1 MRFSIT
7 FLFLLVFFPHLVSAQ
22 QVQNEERLIRLI
34 KAKTAESYQSEFRNI
49 RRVTGPAQFFHNNT
63 IFLCDTA
70 IWDLTQNIID
80 ATGNVKII
88 QNQTV
93 LSGDRIHYI
102 ADSSLAKVR
111 GSMVELVDKDS
122 NRLRTLYLDYNTKDS
137 IAFFYNGGSMMD
149 KKGKVIESNY
159 GFYHSKIGRFKFVE
173 SVELNSDSVVLK
185 SDSLAYWNK
194 ERKIDFLGPVK
205 VWQNDAFL
213 SANSG
218 WYFRDRSI
226 YNFENNAY
234 MLNKDNELWAKKI
247 YYDKGGSVAELYDNV
262 QILDTVQSVMLFSDY
277 VKYRGNP
284 TSAELYK
291 KPVVAYYFVENEVKD
306 TLFFAADT
314 INYKVFAK
322 DSTDSA
328 TVARSLK
335 RYELSRKDP
344 IKEMLSKPAP
354 TPNKPKNMSANGGP
368 GLTGKNLKEIDR
380 ISETEEAQKKLMA
393 LADSAKLK
401 LRPLNRALSD
411 TTLKKDTT
419 LLKDTTLQK
428 DSILTKNTILTKDT
442 IAQKDTTMYRFVEA
456 RKNIRFYRSNLQG
469 RCDSMEFNSIDS
481 TIRLYIDPVMW
492 NDNNQFS
499 SDSIQIIIS
508 GKKLKKTEL
517 MSGAFVAA
525 REDSL
530 HYNQIK
536 ATDIVAHFND
546 GELSR
551 FDAYGGVSIL
561 FFFAEDSILT
571 TMNQKECKF
580 MTTTIKDKK
589 IQTSSYYEDV
599 PSNLYPIID
608 LEPEKK
614 RLKGFRLRFEERPAT
629 RFEVCDRKI
638 VPSRRSYISTI
649 ETPTFIHTK
658 QLFGISPALP
668 AFEIFK
674 KPLPDEQKTT
684 ETGQKTTINTD

>member
-1 MRFSIT
+1 MRFTLTSL
-7 FLFLLVFFPHLVSAQ
+7 LFLVFCTFQLSAQ

-159 GFYHSKIGRFKFVE
+159 GYYHSKIGRFKFVE
-173 SVELNSDSVVLK
+173 KVELNSDSVVLK

-218 WYFRDRSI
+218 WYYRDKEI
-226 YNFENNAY
+226 YNFDNNAY
-234 MLNKDNELWAKKI
+234 MLNKDNELWANKI
-247 YYDKGGSVAELYDNV
+247 YYEKFGSVAELNDNV
-262 QILDTVQSVMLFSDY
+262 QILDTVQSVMMFSDY

-284 TSAELYK
+284 ASAELRK
-291 KPVVAYYFVENEVKD
+291 KPVVAYYFVENDQKD

-314 INYKVFAK
+314 IHYKVFAK
-322 DSTDSA
+322 DSADSA

-335 RYELSRKDP
+335 RYEQSLRDP
-344 IKEMLSKPAP
+344 IKEMLTKPEVAP
-354 TPNKPKNMSANGGP
+354 RPDK
-368 GLTGKNLKEIDR
+368 TGKNLKEIDA
-380 ISETEEAQKKLMA
+380 IKDADAEKEKLLA
-393 LADSAKLK
+393 LTDSVKLK
-401 LRPLNRALSD
+401 NRPLNLPLKDSTAL
-411 TTLKKDTT
+411 KDTIP
-419 LLKDTTLQK
+419 LKDTTL
-428 DSILTKNTILTKDT
+428 
-442 IAQKDTTMYRFVEA
+442 YRFIDA
-456 RKNIRFYRSNLQG
+456 RKNIRFFRSNLQG
-469 RCDSMEFNSIDS
+469 KCDSMEFNSIDS
-481 TIRLYIDPVMW
+481 TIRLYKDPVMW

-546 GELSR
+546 GDLTR
-551 FDAYGGVSIL
+551 FDAYGGVTIL

-580 MTTTIKDKK
+580 MTTSVKEKR
-589 IQTSSYYEDV
+589 IQVSRCYEDV
-599 PSNLYPIID
+599 ESNLYPIID

-614 RLKGFRLRFEERPAT
+614 KLKGFRLRFEERPAT
-629 RFEVCDRKI
+629 RFDVCDRKI
-638 VPSRRSYISTI
+638 VPTRRSYVSTL
-649 ETPTFIHTK
+649 ERPTFLHTR

-668 AFEIFK
+668 DFEIFK
-674 KPLPDEQKTT
+674 KPAT
-684 ETGQKTTINTD
+684 ETVPEN

>member
-1 MRFSIT
+1 MRFTLTSL
-7 FLFLLVFFPHLVSAQ
+7 LFLVFCTFQLSAQ

-159 GFYHSKIGRFKFVE
+159 GYYHSKIGRFKFVE
-173 SVELNSDSVVLK
+173 KVELNSDSVVLK

-218 WYFRDRSI
+218 WYYRDKQI
-226 YNFENNAY
+226 YNFDNNAY
-234 MLNKDNELWAKKI
+234 MLNKDNELWANKI
-247 YYDKGGSVAELYDNV
+247 YYEKFGSVAELNDNV
-262 QILDTVQSVMLFSDY
+262 QILDTVQSVMMFSDY

-284 TSAELYK
+284 ASAELRK
-291 KPVVAYYFVENEVKD
+291 KPVVAYYFVENDQKD

-314 INYKVFAK
+314 IHYKVFAK
-322 DSTDSA
+322 DSADSA
-328 TVARSLK
+328 TFARSLK
-335 RYELSRKDP
+335 RYEQSLRDP
-344 IKEMLSKPAP
+344 IKEMLTKPEVAP
-354 TPNKPKNMSANGGP
+354 RPDK
-368 GLTGKNLKEIDR
+368 TGKNLKEIDA
-380 ISETEEAQKKLMA
+380 IKDADAEKEKLLA
-393 LADSAKLK
+393 LTDSVKLK
-401 LRPLNRALSD
+401 NRPLNLPLKDSTAL
-411 TTLKKDTT
+411 KDTIP
-419 LLKDTTLQK
+419 LKDTTL
-428 DSILTKNTILTKDT
+428 
-442 IAQKDTTMYRFVEA
+442 YRFIDA
-456 RKNIRFYRSNLQG
+456 RKNIRFFRSNLQG
-469 RCDSMEFNSIDS
+469 KCDSMEFNSIDS
-481 TIRLYIDPVMW
+481 TIRLYKDPVMW

-546 GELSR
+546 GDLTR
-551 FDAYGGVSIL
+551 FDAYGGVTIL

-580 MTTTIKDKK
+580 MTTSVKEKR
-589 IQTSSYYEDV
+589 IQVSRCYEDV
-599 PSNLYPIID
+599 ESNLYPIID

-614 RLKGFRLRFEERPAT
+614 KLKGFRLRFEERPAT
-629 RFEVCDRKI
+629 RFDVCDRKI
-638 VPSRRSYISTI
+638 VPTRRSYVSTL
-649 ETPTFIHTK
+649 ERPTFLHTR

-668 AFEIFK
+668 DFEIFK
-674 KPLPDEQKTT
+674 KPAT
-684 ETGQKTTINTD
+684 ETVPEN

>member
-1 MRFSIT
+1 MRFTLTSL
-7 FLFLLVFFPHLVSAQ
+7 LFLVFCTFQLSAQ

-159 GFYHSKIGRFKFVE
+159 GYYHSKIGRFKFVE
-173 SVELNSDSVVLK
+173 KVELNSDSVVLK

-218 WYFRDRSI
+218 WYYRDKEI
-226 YNFENNAY
+226 YNFDNNAY
-234 MLNKDNELWAKKI
+234 MLNKDNELWANKI
-247 YYDKGGSVAELYDNV
+247 YYEKFGSVAELNDNV
-262 QILDTVQSVMLFSDY
+262 QILDTVQSVMMFSDY

-284 TSAELYK
+284 ASAELRK
-291 KPVVAYYFVENEVKD
+291 KPVVAYYFVENDQKD

-314 INYKVFAK
+314 IHYKVFAK
-322 DSTDSA
+322 DSADSA
-328 TVARSLK
+328 TFARSLK
-335 RYELSRKDP
+335 RYEQSLRDP
-344 IKEMLSKPAP
+344 IKEMLTKPEVAP
-354 TPNKPKNMSANGGP
+354 RPDK
-368 GLTGKNLKEIDR
+368 TGKNLKEIDA
-380 ISETEEAQKKLMA
+380 IKDADAEKEKLLA
-393 LADSAKLK
+393 LTDSVKLK
-401 LRPLNRALSD
+401 NRPLNLPLKDSTAL
-411 TTLKKDTT
+411 KDTIP
-419 LLKDTTLQK
+419 LKDTTL
-428 DSILTKNTILTKDT
+428 
-442 IAQKDTTMYRFVEA
+442 YRFIDA
-456 RKNIRFYRSNLQG
+456 RKNIRFFRSNLQG
-469 RCDSMEFNSIDS
+469 KCDSMEFNSIDS
-481 TIRLYIDPVMW
+481 TIRLYKDPVMW

-546 GELSR
+546 GDLTR
-551 FDAYGGVSIL
+551 FDAYGGVTIL

-571 TMNQKECKF
+571 TMNQKECKY
-580 MTTTIKDKK
+580 MTTSVKEKR
-589 IQTSSYYEDV
+589 IQVSRCYEDV
-599 PSNLYPIID
+599 ESNLYPIID

-614 RLKGFRLRFEERPAT
+614 KLKGFRLRFEERPAT
-629 RFEVCDRKI
+629 RFDVCDRKI
-638 VPSRRSYISTI
+638 VPTRRSYVSTL
-649 ETPTFIHTK
+649 ERPTFLHTR

-668 AFEIFK
+668 DFEIFK
-674 KPLPDEQKTT
+674 KPAT
-684 ETGQKTTINTD
+684 ETVPEN

>member
-1 MRFSIT
+1 MRFQLTS
-7 FLFLLVFFPHLVSAQ
+7 LLLLLICTNHLSAQ

-159 GFYHSKIGRFKFVE
+159 GYYHSKIGRFKFVE
-173 SVELNSDSVVLK
+173 KVELNSDSVVLK

-213 SANSG
+213 SSNSG
-218 WYFRDRSI
+218 WYYRDKEI
-226 YNFENNAY
+226 YNFDNNAY

-247 YYDKGGSVAELYDNV
+247 YYDKGESLAELHDNV
-262 QILDTVQSVMLFSDY
+262 QLVDSVQSVIMFSDY

-284 TSAELYK
+284 TSAKLYK
-291 KPVVAYYFVENEVKD
+291 KPVVAYYFVENDVKD

-314 INYKVFAK
+314 INYRVFTK

-328 TVARSLK
+328 TVARSMK
-335 RYELSRKDP
+335 RYELSLKDP
-344 IKEMLSKPAP
+344 IKEMLSKPAVAP
-354 TPNKPKNMSANGGP
+354 RSEK
-368 GLTGKNLKEIDR
+368 TGKNLKEIDA
-380 ISETEEAQKKLMA
+380 IKDAETAKEKLLA
-393 LADSAKLK
+393 LTDSVKLK
-401 LRPLNRALSD
+401 NRPLNLP
-411 TTLKKDTT
+411 
-419 LLKDTTLQK
+419 LKDT
-428 DSILTKNTILTKDT
+428 ILLKDT
-442 IAQKDTTMYRFVEA
+442 IAQKATIVPKDTTAQRDTTMYRFIDA
-456 RKNIRFYRSNLQG
+456 GKNVRFFRSNLQG
-469 RCDSMEFNSIDS
+469 KCDSMEFNSIDS
-481 TIRLYIDPVMW
+481 TIRLYKDPVMW

-525 REDSL
+525 REDSI

-546 GELSR
+546 GDLTR

-580 MTTTIKDKK
+580 MTTTIKEKRMES
-589 IQTSSYYEDV
+589 SSYYEDV

-614 RLKGFRLRFEERPAT
+614 RLKGFRLRFDERPAS
-629 RFEVCDRKI
+629 RFDVCDRK
-638 VPSRRSYISTI
+638 VLSSRRSYVSTL
-649 ETPTFIHTK
+649 ETPTFFFTR

-668 AFEIFK
+668 GFEIFK
-674 KPLPDEQKTT
+674 KPAA
-684 ETGQKTTINTD
+684 ETIPGTVPETAPVVKKEISIN

>member
-1 MRFSIT
+1 MRFTLTSL
-7 FLFLLVFFPHLVSAQ
+7 LFLVFCTFQLSAQ

-159 GFYHSKIGRFKFVE
+159 GYYHSKIGRFKFVE
-173 SVELNSDSVVLK
+173 KVELNSDSVVLK

-218 WYFRDRSI
+218 WYYRDKEI
-226 YNFENNAY
+226 YNFDNNAY
-234 MLNKDNELWAKKI
+234 MLNKDNELWANKI
-247 YYDKGGSVAELYDNV
+247 YYEKFGSVAELNDNV
-262 QILDTVQSVMLFSDY
+262 QILDTVQSVMMFSDY

-284 TSAELYK
+284 ASAELRK
-291 KPVVAYYFVENEVKD
+291 KPVVAYYFVENDQKD

-314 INYKVFAK
+314 IHYKVFAK
-322 DSTDSA
+322 DSADSA

-335 RYELSRKDP
+335 RYEQSLRDP
-344 IKEMLSKPAP
+344 IKEMLTKPEVAP
-354 TPNKPKNMSANGGP
+354 RPDK
-368 GLTGKNLKEIDR
+368 TGKNLKEIDA
-380 ISETEEAQKKLMA
+380 IKDADAEKEKLLA
-393 LADSAKLK
+393 LTDSVKLK
-401 LRPLNRALSD
+401 NRPLNLPLKDSTAL
-411 TTLKKDTT
+411 KDTIP
-419 LLKDTTLQK
+419 LKDTTL
-428 DSILTKNTILTKDT
+428 
-442 IAQKDTTMYRFVEA
+442 YRFIDA
-456 RKNIRFYRSNLQG
+456 RKNIRFFRSNLQG
-469 RCDSMEFNSIDS
+469 KCDSMEFNSIDS
-481 TIRLYIDPVMW
+481 TIRLYKDPVMW

-546 GELSR
+546 GDLTR
-551 FDAYGGVSIL
+551 FDAYGGVTIL

-580 MTTTIKDKK
+580 MTTSVKERR
-589 IQTSSYYEDV
+589 IQVSRCYEDV
-599 PSNLYPIID
+599 ESNLYPIID

-614 RLKGFRLRFEERPAT
+614 KLKGFRLRFEERPAT
-629 RFEVCDRKI
+629 RFDVCDRKI
-638 VPSRRSYISTI
+638 VPTRRSYVSTL
-649 ETPTFIHTK
+649 ERPTFLHTR

-668 AFEIFK
+668 DFEIFK
-674 KPLPDEQKTT
+674 KPAT
-684 ETGQKTTINTD
+684 ETVPEN

>member
-1 MRFSIT
+1 MRFPLIS
-7 FLFLLVFFPHLVSAQ
+7 LLLLVICTHQLSAQ
-22 QVQNEERLIRLI
+22 QVHSEERLIRLI

-159 GFYHSKIGRFKFVE
+159 GYYHSKIGRFKFVDR
-173 SVELNSDSVVLK
+173 VELNSDSVVLK

-205 VWQNDAFL
+205 VWQNDGFL

-218 WYFRDRSI
+218 WYYRDKEI

-234 MLNKDNELWAKKI
+234 MLNKDNELWAKQI
-247 YYDKGGSVAELYDNV
+247 YYEKFESFAELNDNV
-262 QILDTVQSVMLFSDY
+262 QILDTVQSVMMFSDY

-284 TSAELYK
+284 ASAELCK
-291 KPVVAYYFVENEVKD
+291 KPVVAYYFVENDQKD

-314 INYKVFAK
+314 IHYKVFAK
-322 DSTDSA
+322 DSADSA
-328 TVARSLK
+328 TVVRSLK
-335 RYELSRKDP
+335 RYEQSLKDP
-344 IKEMLSKPAP
+344 IKEMLTKPQVAP
-354 TPNKPKNMSANGGP
+354 RPDKS
-368 GLTGKNLKEIDR
+368 GKNLKEN
-380 ISETEEAQKKLMA
+380 LLA

-401 LRPLNRALSD
+401 NRPLNLP
-411 TTLKKDTT
+411 
-419 LLKDTTLQK
+419 LKDSTAL
-428 DSILTKNTILTKDT
+428 KDT
-442 IAQKDTTMYRFVEA
+442 IAQKDTTSQKDTTLYRFIDA
-456 RKNIRFYRSNLQG
+456 RKNIRFFRSNLQG
-469 RCDSMEFNSIDS
+469 KCDSMEFNSIDS
-481 TIRLYIDPVMW
+481 TIRLYKDPVMW

-536 ATDIVAHFND
+536 ATDIVAHFTD
-546 GELSR
+546 GDLTR
-551 FDAYGGVSIL
+551 FDAYGGVTII

-580 MTTTIKDKK
+580 MTTSVVEKR
-589 IQTSSYYEDV
+589 IQVSRCYEDV
-599 PSNLYPIID
+599 QSNLYPIID

-614 RLKGFRLRFEERPAT
+614 KLKGFRLRFDERPAT
-629 RFEVCDRKI
+629 RFDVCDRRI
-638 VPSRRSYISTI
+638 IPSQRSYISTL
-649 ETPTFIHTK
+649 ETPTFIYTRH
-658 QLFGISPALP
+658 LFGVSPALP
-668 AFEIFK
+668 DFEIFK
-674 KPLPDEQKTT
+674 KQATENIPTDTVPENSPDNISVDKKE
-684 ETGQKTTINTD
+684 ILVN

>member
-1 MRFSIT
+1 MRFTLTSL
-7 FLFLLVFFPHLVSAQ
+7 LFLVFCTFQLSAQ

-159 GFYHSKIGRFKFVE
+159 GYYHSKIGRFKFVE
-173 SVELNSDSVVLK
+173 KVELNSDSVVLK

-218 WYFRDRSI
+218 WYYRDKEI
-226 YNFENNAY
+226 YNFDNNAY
-234 MLNKDNELWAKKI
+234 MLNKDNELWANKI
-247 YYDKGGSVAELYDNV
+247 YYEKFGSVAELNDNV
-262 QILDTVQSVMLFSDY
+262 QILDTVQSVMMFSDY

-284 TSAELYK
+284 ASAELRK
-291 KPVVAYYFVENEVKD
+291 KPVVAYYFVENDQKD

-314 INYKVFAK
+314 IHYKVFAK
-322 DSTDSA
+322 DSADSA
-328 TVARSLK
+328 TFARSLK
-335 RYELSRKDP
+335 RYEQSLRDP
-344 IKEMLSKPAP
+344 IKEMLTKPEVAP
-354 TPNKPKNMSANGGP
+354 RPDK
-368 GLTGKNLKEIDR
+368 TGKNLKEIDA
-380 ISETEEAQKKLMA
+380 IKDADAEKEKLLA
-393 LADSAKLK
+393 LTDSLKLK
-401 LRPLNRALSD
+401 NRPLNLPLKDSTAL
-411 TTLKKDTT
+411 KDTIP
-419 LLKDTTLQK
+419 LKDTTL
-428 DSILTKNTILTKDT
+428 
-442 IAQKDTTMYRFVEA
+442 YRFIDA
-456 RKNIRFYRSNLQG
+456 RKNIRFFRSNLQG
-469 RCDSMEFNSIDS
+469 KCDSMEFNSIDS
-481 TIRLYIDPVMW
+481 TIRLYKDPVMW

-546 GELSR
+546 GDLTR
-551 FDAYGGVSIL
+551 FDAYGGVTIL

-580 MTTTIKDKK
+580 MTTSVKERR
-589 IQTSSYYEDV
+589 IQVSRCYEDV
-599 PSNLYPIID
+599 ESNLYPIID

-614 RLKGFRLRFEERPAT
+614 KLKGFRLRFEERPAT
-629 RFEVCDRKI
+629 RFDVCDRKI
-638 VPSRRSYISTI
+638 VPTRRSYVSTL
-649 ETPTFIHTK
+649 ERPTFLHTR

-668 AFEIFK
+668 DFEIFK
-674 KPLPDEQKTT
+674 KPAT
-684 ETGQKTTINTD
+684 ETVPEN

>member
-1 MRFSIT
+1 MRFTLTSL
-7 FLFLLVFFPHLVSAQ
+7 LFLVFCTFQLSAQ

-159 GFYHSKIGRFKFVE
+159 GYYHSKIGRFKFVE
-173 SVELNSDSVVLK
+173 KVELNSDSVVLK

-218 WYFRDRSI
+218 WYYRDKEI
-226 YNFENNAY
+226 YNFDNNAY
-234 MLNKDNELWAKKI
+234 MLNKDNELWANKI
-247 YYDKGGSVAELYDNV
+247 YYEKFGSVAELNDNV
-262 QILDTVQSVMLFSDY
+262 QILDTVQSVMMFSDY

-284 TSAELYK
+284 ASAELRK
-291 KPVVAYYFVENEVKD
+291 KPVVAYYFVENDQKD

-314 INYKVFAK
+314 IHYKVFAK
-322 DSTDSA
+322 DSADSA

-335 RYELSRKDP
+335 RYEQSLRDP
-344 IKEMLSKPAP
+344 IKEMLTKPEVAP
-354 TPNKPKNMSANGGP
+354 RPDK
-368 GLTGKNLKEIDR
+368 TGKNLKEIDA
-380 ISETEEAQKKLMA
+380 IKDADAEKEKLLA
-393 LADSAKLK
+393 LTDSVKLK
-401 LRPLNRALSD
+401 NRPLNLPLKDSTAL
-411 TTLKKDTT
+411 KDTIP
-419 LLKDTTLQK
+419 LKDTTL
-428 DSILTKNTILTKDT
+428 
-442 IAQKDTTMYRFVEA
+442 YRFIDA
-456 RKNIRFYRSNLQG
+456 RKNIRFFRSNLQG
-469 RCDSMEFNSIDS
+469 KCDSMEFNSIDS
-481 TIRLYIDPVMW
+481 TIRLYKDPVMW

-546 GELSR
+546 GDLTR
-551 FDAYGGVSIL
+551 FDAYGGVTIL

-580 MTTTIKDKK
+580 MTTSVKGKR
-589 IQTSSYYEDV
+589 IQVSRCYEDV
-599 PSNLYPIID
+599 ESNLYPIID

-614 RLKGFRLRFEERPAT
+614 KLKGFRLRFEERPAT
-629 RFEVCDRKI
+629 RFDVCDRKI
-638 VPSRRSYISTI
+638 VPTRRSYVSTL
-649 ETPTFIHTK
+649 ERPTFLHTR

-668 AFEIFK
+668 DFEIFK
-674 KPLPDEQKTT
+674 KPAT
-684 ETGQKTTINTD
+684 ETVPEN

>member
-1 MRFSIT
+1 MRFTLTSL
-7 FLFLLVFFPHLVSAQ
+7 LFLVFCTFQLSAQ

-159 GFYHSKIGRFKFVE
+159 GYYHSKIGRFKFVE
-173 SVELNSDSVVLK
+173 KVELNSDSVVLK

-218 WYFRDRSI
+218 WYYRDKEI
-226 YNFENNAY
+226 YNFDNNAY
-234 MLNKDNELWAKKI
+234 MLNKDNELWANKI
-247 YYDKGGSVAELYDNV
+247 YYEKFGSVAELNDNV
-262 QILDTVQSVMLFSDY
+262 QILDTVQSVMMFSDY

-284 TSAELYK
+284 ASAELRK
-291 KPVVAYYFVENEVKD
+291 KPVVAYYFVENDQKD

-314 INYKVFAK
+314 IHYKVFAK
-322 DSTDSA
+322 DSADSA
-328 TVARSLK
+328 TFARSLK
-335 RYELSRKDP
+335 RYEQSLRDP
-344 IKEMLSKPAP
+344 IKEMLTKPEVAP
-354 TPNKPKNMSANGGP
+354 RPDK
-368 GLTGKNLKEIDR
+368 TGKNLKEIDA
-380 ISETEEAQKKLMA
+380 IKDADAEKEKLLA
-393 LADSAKLK
+393 LTDSVKLK
-401 LRPLNRALSD
+401 NRPLNLPLKDSTAL
-411 TTLKKDTT
+411 KDTIP
-419 LLKDTTLQK
+419 LKDTTL
-428 DSILTKNTILTKDT
+428 
-442 IAQKDTTMYRFVEA
+442 YRFIDA
-456 RKNIRFYRSNLQG
+456 RKNIRFFRSNLQG
-469 RCDSMEFNSIDS
+469 KCDSMEFNSIDS
-481 TIRLYIDPVMW
+481 TIRLYKDPVMW

-546 GELSR
+546 GDLTR
-551 FDAYGGVSIL
+551 FDAYGGVTIL

-580 MTTTIKDKK
+580 MTTSVKEKR
-589 IQTSSYYEDV
+589 IQVSRCYEDV
-599 PSNLYPIID
+599 ESNLYPIID

-614 RLKGFRLRFEERPAT
+614 KLKGFRLRFEERPAT
-629 RFEVCDRKI
+629 RFDVCDRKI
-638 VPSRRSYISTI
+638 VPTRRSYVSTL
-649 ETPTFIHTK
+649 ERPTFLHTR

-668 AFEIFK
+668 DFEIFK
-674 KPLPDEQKTT
+674 KPAT
-684 ETGQKTTINTD
+684 ETVPEN

>member
-1 MRFSIT
+1 MRFTLTSL
-7 FLFLLVFFPHLVSAQ
+7 LFLVFCTFQLSAQ

-159 GFYHSKIGRFKFVE
+159 GYYHSKIGRFKFVE
-173 SVELNSDSVVLK
+173 KVELNSDSVVLK

-218 WYFRDRSI
+218 WYYRDKEI
-226 YNFENNAY
+226 YNFDNNAY
-234 MLNKDNELWAKKI
+234 MLNKDNELWANKI
-247 YYDKGGSVAELYDNV
+247 YYEKFGSVAELNDNV
-262 QILDTVQSVMLFSDY
+262 QILDTVQSVMMFSDY

-284 TSAELYK
+284 ASAELRK
-291 KPVVAYYFVENEVKD
+291 KPVVAYYFVENDQKD

-314 INYKVFAK
+314 IHYKVFAK
-322 DSTDSA
+322 DSADSA
-328 TVARSLK
+328 TVARSLI
-335 RYELSRKDP
+335 RYEQSLRDP
-344 IKEMLSKPAP
+344 IKEMLTKPEVAP
-354 TPNKPKNMSANGGP
+354 RPDK
-368 GLTGKNLKEIDR
+368 TGKNLKEIDA
-380 ISETEEAQKKLMA
+380 IKDADAEKEKLLA
-393 LADSAKLK
+393 LTDSVKLK
-401 LRPLNRALSD
+401 NRPLNLPLKDSTAL
-411 TTLKKDTT
+411 KDTIP
-419 LLKDTTLQK
+419 LKDTTL
-428 DSILTKNTILTKDT
+428 
-442 IAQKDTTMYRFVEA
+442 YRFIDA
-456 RKNIRFYRSNLQG
+456 RKNIRFFRSNLQG
-469 RCDSMEFNSIDS
+469 KCDSMEFNSIDS
-481 TIRLYIDPVMW
+481 TIRLYKDPVMW

-546 GELSR
+546 GDLTR
-551 FDAYGGVSIL
+551 FDAYGGVTIL

-580 MTTTIKDKK
+580 MTTSVKEKR
-589 IQTSSYYEDV
+589 IQVSRCYEDV
-599 PSNLYPIID
+599 ESNLYPIID

-614 RLKGFRLRFEERPAT
+614 KLKGFRLRFEERPAT
-629 RFEVCDRKI
+629 RFDVCDRKI
-638 VPSRRSYISTI
+638 VPTRRSYVSTL
-649 ETPTFIHTK
+649 ERPTFLHTR

-668 AFEIFK
+668 DFEIFK
-674 KPLPDEQKTT
+674 KPAT
-684 ETGQKTTINTD
+684 ETVPEN

>member
-1 MRFSIT
+1 MRFTLTSL
-7 FLFLLVFFPHLVSAQ
+7 LFLVFCTFQLSAQ

-159 GFYHSKIGRFKFVE
+159 GYYHSKIGRFKFVE
-173 SVELNSDSVVLK
+173 KVELNSDSVVLK

-218 WYFRDRSI
+218 WYYRDKEI
-226 YNFENNAY
+226 YNFDNNAY
-234 MLNKDNELWAKKI
+234 MLNKDNELWANKI
-247 YYDKGGSVAELYDNV
+247 YYEKFGSVAELNDNV
-262 QILDTVQSVMLFSDY
+262 QILDTVQSVMMFSDY

-284 TSAELYK
+284 ASAELRK
-291 KPVVAYYFVENEVKD
+291 KPVVAYYFVENDQKD

-314 INYKVFAK
+314 IHYKVFAK
-322 DSTDSA
+322 DSADSA
-328 TVARSLK
+328 TVARSLI
-335 RYELSRKDP
+335 RYEQSLRDP
-344 IKEMLSKPAP
+344 IKEMLTKPEVAP
-354 TPNKPKNMSANGGP
+354 RPDK
-368 GLTGKNLKEIDR
+368 TGKNLKEIDA
-380 ISETEEAQKKLMA
+380 IKDADAEKEKLLA
-393 LADSAKLK
+393 LTDSVKLK
-401 LRPLNRALSD
+401 NRPLNLPLKDSTAL
-411 TTLKKDTT
+411 KDTIP
-419 LLKDTTLQK
+419 LKDTTL
-428 DSILTKNTILTKDT
+428 
-442 IAQKDTTMYRFVEA
+442 YRFIDA
-456 RKNIRFYRSNLQG
+456 RKNIRFFRSNLQG
-469 RCDSMEFNSIDS
+469 KCDSMEFNSIDS
-481 TIRLYIDPVMW
+481 TIRLYKDPVMW

-546 GELSR
+546 GDLTR
-551 FDAYGGVSIL
+551 FDAYGGVTIL

-580 MTTTIKDKK
+580 MTTSVKEKR
-589 IQTSSYYEDV
+589 IQVSRCYEDV
-599 PSNLYPIID
+599 ESNLYPIID

-614 RLKGFRLRFEERPAT
+614 KLKGFRLRFEERPAT
-629 RFEVCDRKI
+629 RFDVCNRKI
-638 VPSRRSYISTI
+638 VPTRRSYVSTL
-649 ETPTFIHTK
+649 ERPTFLHTR

-668 AFEIFK
+668 DFEIFK
-674 KPLPDEQKTT
+674 KPAT
-684 ETGQKTTINTD
+684 ETVPEN

>member
-1 MRFSIT
+1 MRSPVILLSLL
-7 FLFLLVFFPHLVSAQ
+7 LFCTGTVSAQ

-159 GFYHSKIGRFKFVE
+159 GYYHSKIGRFKFVE
-173 SVELNSDSVVLK
+173 RVELNSDSVVLK

-218 WYFRDRSI
+218 WYYRDKEI

-247 YYDKGGSVAELYDNV
+247 YYEKIGSLAELHDDV

-291 KPVVAYYFVENEVKD
+291 KPVVAYYFVENDVKD

-314 INYKVFAK
+314 INYKVFTK

-328 TVARSLK
+328 TVARSMK
-335 RYELSRKDP
+335 RYELSLKDP
-344 IKEMLSKPAP
+344 IKEMLTKPAVAP
-354 TPNKPKNMSANGGP
+354 RSDKS
-368 GLTGKNLKEIDR
+368 GKSLKEIDA
-380 ISETEEAQKKLMA
+380 IGDADAAKKKLTA
-393 LADSAKLK
+393 LADSVKLK
-401 LRPLNRALSD
+401 IRPQNRALND
-411 TTLKKDTT
+411 TI
-419 LLKDTTLQK
+419 LLKDSIIQK
-428 DSILTKNTILTKDT
+428 DSIIKKDLTP
-442 IAQKDTTMYRFVEA
+442 QKDTSLYRFIEA

-469 RCDSMEFNSIDS
+469 KCDSMEFNSIDS
-481 TIRLYIDPVMW
+481 TIRLYKDPVMW

-536 ATDIVAHFND
+536 ATDIVAHFSD
-546 GELSR
+546 GELTR
-551 FDAYGGVSIL
+551 FDAYGGVTIL

-589 IQTSSYYEDV
+589 IQSSSYYQDV

-614 RLKGFRLRFEERPAT
+614 RLKGFRLRFDERPAS
-629 RFEVCDRKI
+629 RFDICDRKI
-638 VPSRRSYISTI
+638 IISRRSYISTL
-649 ETPTFIHTK
+649 ETPTFLHTK

-674 KPLPDEQKTT
+674 KPAA
-684 ETGQKTTINTD
+684 ETIPETVPETVPVDKKEISIN